1 MSKNPA
7 AGRSVGNELAPWAIV
22 LVAALAL
29 VLFGAAWIGGTLGAL
44 LTGGGWSP
52 PPFGLATF
60 GTLLTRGPGTLWPG
74 TSPIAVVVGIVLV
87 FVVAIGLCVLVVR
100 RVLRMLGRTKGL
112 AGKKELASMAPEGI
126 AARARDLRPSIKGK
140 QHLHPD
146 ETGNLLGDLDPD
158 GPELRSSFED
168 VELDLM
174 APRAGKSTGIAV
186 PRVLRAQGPVLLT
199 SNKSDVYAVTRAA
212 REQAGKVWT
221 FDPQGIAHT
230 PREMWWDILSDCHTI
245 EGARRL
251 AGHFVASVNDDASKK
266 DFWISAAQNTIT
278 CLFLAAARG
287 GASVTELLGW
297 LADPADRTPVDLLRD
312 VELHAMAEQLQGT
325 VRGAVETRDG
335 IYETARQC
343 VACLLDPE
351 IVAWV
356 TPDPNRPEFKPH
368 EHVLGKDTL
377 YLLSKDGGGSAA
389 GVIAGLAD
397 STMRAGVIAA
407 ERMGGRLDP
416 PMTAVLDEAANV
428 CRISD
433 LPDLYSHFG
442 SRGINVVT
450 LLQSYRQGSRVWG
463 EAGMDALWSAATI
476 KLLGA
481 GLDDADF
488 VEKVSKLVGNQD
500 VRTPSISKSKDGTSR
515 SYSYRLDP
523 VLPADRIRA
532 LPKGTA
538 LLLATG
544 VRPALIRLR
553 PWYKEPN
560 AGAISAAAKA
570 ETAAITDR
578 AARAW
583 AGLHP
588 DAAVEADPGVPP
600 EPGGYPGPG
609 GQPGAG
615 GYPDGAGGYPDGAGG
630 YPGPGAYPEPGA
642 HPGAGSHPEGAGVEA
657 DAGVN
662 KWQRGAVSFGKTS

>member
-1 MSKNPA
+1 MNA
-7 AGRSVGNELAPWAIV
+7 ASAKARAHGGDLAPWSIVAIAAV
-22 LVAALAL
+22 AFLV
-29 VLFGAAWIGGTLGAL
+29 FGGVWLGGTLGAV
-44 LTGGGWSP
+44 LTGGGWQP
-52 PPFGLATF
+52 PPFALGTF
-60 GTLLTRGPGTLWPG
+60 ASLLTDGPGKLWP
-74 TSPIAVVVGIVLV
+74 TASPVGVVLGIIVFFAVIVALAV
-87 FVVAIGLCVLVVR
+87 FAGR
-100 RVLRMLGRTKGL
+100 RLMGYVSRPKGL
-112 AGKKELASMAPEGI
+112 AGRRELASMCPDGI
-126 AARARDLRPSIKGK
+126 AARARELRPSLKGRE
-140 QHLHPD
+140 HLHAD
-146 ETGNLLGDLDPD
+146 ETGNLLGDLDPS
-158 GPELRSSFED
+158 GPELRSSYED

-186 PRVLRAQGPVLLT
+186 PRVLRAQGAVLLT
-199 SNKSDVYAVTRAA
+199 SNKSDVYAVTRAERA
-212 REQAGKVWT
+212 KTGRVWT
-221 FDPQGIAHT
+221 FDPQGIAHA
-230 PREMWWDILSDCHTI
+230 PREMWWNILADCHTI

-251 AGHFVASVNDDASKK
+251 AGHFVASVNDDQSKK
-266 DFWISAAQNTIT
+266 DFWISAAQNTLT
-278 CLFLAAARG
+278 ALFLAAARG
-287 GASVTELLGW
+287 KASVLDLLAW
-297 LADPADRTPVDLLRD
+297 LADPADRAPIDLLRD
-312 VELHAMAEQLQGT
+312 VNMVAMAEQLQGT

-356 TPDPNRPEFKPH
+356 TPDPNLPEFRPH
-368 EHVLGKDTL
+368 EHVLGQDTL

-397 STMRAGVIAA
+397 ATMRAGVVAA

-488 VEKVSKLVGNQD
+488 VEKISKLVGQHD
-500 VRTPSISKSKDGTSR
+500 VRTPSYSKSKDGTSR
-515 SYSYRLDP
+515 SYSYRQDQ
-523 VLPADRIRA
+523 VLPPDRIRA

-553 PWYKEPN
+553 PWYKEP
-560 AGAISAAAKA
+560 GADLISAAAKA
-570 ETAAITDR
+570 ETAAITER
-578 AARAW
+578 ATRAW
-583 AGLHP
+583 YGSSHSGV
-588 DAAVEADPGVPP
+588 AVGV
-600 EPGGYPGPG
+600 
-609 GQPGAG
+609 
-615 GYPDGAGGYPDGAGG
+615 
-630 YPGPGAYPEPGA
+630 
-642 HPGAGSHPEGAGVEA
+642 S
-657 DAGVN
+657 
-662 KWQRGAVSFGKTS
+662 KWQREAVTLDKDPTG